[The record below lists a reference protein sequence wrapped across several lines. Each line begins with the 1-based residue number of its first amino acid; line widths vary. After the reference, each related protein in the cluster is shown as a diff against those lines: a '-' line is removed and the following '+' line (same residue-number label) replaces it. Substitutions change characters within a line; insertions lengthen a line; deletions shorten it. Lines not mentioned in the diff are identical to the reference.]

1 MNSTPQLF
9 KSFITKDPSE
19 IFVKIPSSTWSPS
32 ISLEID
38 ELENSLAC
46 RVGKKVS
53 LCLLELWAPQIR
65 WKIKP
70 ITQPIIVPLDLDRT
84 KNYKKMFSYV
94 VFIDESG

>member
-19 IFVKIPSSTWSPS
+19 IYVKIPSSTWSPS

-46 RVGKKVS
+46 RVGKKASCVFWNFEH
-53 LCLLELWAPQIR
+53 LKFVEKLN
-65 WKIKP
+65 
-70 ITQPIIVPLDLDRT
+70 PLHNL
-84 KNYKKMFSYV
+84 
-94 VFIDESG
+94 